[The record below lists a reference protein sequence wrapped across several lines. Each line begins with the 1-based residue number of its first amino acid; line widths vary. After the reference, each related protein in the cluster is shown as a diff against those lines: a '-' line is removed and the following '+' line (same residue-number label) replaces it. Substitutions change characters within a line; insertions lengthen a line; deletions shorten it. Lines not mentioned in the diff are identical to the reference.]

1 MFLDINISKE
11 SKMMLEEKS
20 IGMEEGTASSNRI
33 KISGY
38 LRCSLEDEGHPIT
51 W

>member
-1 MFLDINISKE
+1 
-11 SKMMLEEKS
+11 MLEEKS
-20 IGMEEGTASSNRI
+20 IGMEEGTTSNKKI

-38 LRCSLEDEGHPIT
+38 LRCSLEDEEHSIT

>member
-38 LRCSLEDEGHPIT
+38 LRCSLEDKGHAIT

>member
-11 SKMMLEEKS
+11 SKKMLEGKS
-20 IGMEEGTASSNRI
+20 IAMEEGTTSSNKI

-38 LRCSLEDEGHPIT
+38 LRCGLEDEEHAIT